1 MMGIDDAIAA
11 GATLVDT
18 VVKRI
23 WPDATEVEKDR
34 LAQLTL
40 QLQAEW
46 ANQLAQLE
54 VNKIEAGSSSLLV
67 SGWRPMVGWVCAAG
81 LAYAALLEPLARFVA
96 TVGFA
101 YLGVFPV
108 LDTEITLQILL
119 ALLGLVGM
127 RTFEKFKG
135 VHAK

>member
-1 MMGIDDAIAA
+1 MIGIDDAIAA
-11 GATLVDT
+11 GATLVDM

-23 WPDATEVEKDR
+23 WPDATELEKDK

-46 ANQLAQLE
+46 ANQLGQLE
-54 VNKIEAGSSSLLV
+54 VNKIEAASSSLLV
-67 SGWRPMVGWVCAAG
+67 AGWRPMVGWICATG
-81 LAYAALLEPLARFVA
+81 LAYAAILEPIARFIA

-101 YLGVFPV
+101 YLGVFPAI
-108 LDTEITLQILL
+108 DTGITLQILL
-119 ALLGLVGM
+119 ALLGLGGM

>member
-1 MMGIDDAIAA
+1 MMGIDDAVAA
-11 GATLVDT
+11 GCTLVDT

-23 WPDATEVEKDR
+23 WPDATEVEKDK

-46 ANQLAQLE
+46 ANQLAQLD
-54 VNKIEAGSSSLLV
+54 VNKIEAASSSLLV
-67 SGWRPMVGWVCAAG
+67 AGWRPMVGWVCAAG
-81 LAYAALLEPLARFVA
+81 LAYAAILEPLARFVA

-108 LDTEITLQILL
+108 IDTEITLQILL
-119 ALLGLVGM
+119 ALLGLGGM

-135 VHAK
+135 VHRS

>member
-1 MMGIDDAIAA
+1 MLGIDDAIAA

-23 WPDATEVEKDR
+23 WPDATEVEKDK

-46 ANQLAQLE
+46 ANQLAQIE
-54 VNKIEAGSSSLLV
+54 VNKIEAGSSSLFIA
-67 SGWRPMVGWVCAAG
+67 GWRPMVGWVCGAG
-81 LAYAALLEPLARFVA
+81 LAYAAILEPIARFIA
-96 TVGFA
+96 TVVCA
-101 YLGVFPV
+101 YVGVFPV
-108 LDTEITLQILL
+108 IDTGITLQILM
-119 ALLGLVGM
+119 ALLGLGGM

-135 VHAK
+135 VHKS

>member
-1 MMGIDDAIAA
+1 MLGIDDAIAA

-23 WPDATEVEKDR
+23 WPDATEVEKDK

-46 ANQLAQLE
+46 ANQLAQIE
-54 VNKIEAGSSSLLV
+54 VNKIEAAASSLFV
-67 SGWRPMVGWVCAAG
+67 AGWRPMVGWVCGAG
-81 LAYAALLEPLARFVA
+81 LAYAAILEPIARFIA
-96 TVGFA
+96 TVVCA
-101 YLGVFPV
+101 YVGVFPV
-108 LDTEITLQILL
+108 IDTGITLQILM
-119 ALLGLVGM
+119 ALLGLGGM

-135 VHAK
+135 VHKS